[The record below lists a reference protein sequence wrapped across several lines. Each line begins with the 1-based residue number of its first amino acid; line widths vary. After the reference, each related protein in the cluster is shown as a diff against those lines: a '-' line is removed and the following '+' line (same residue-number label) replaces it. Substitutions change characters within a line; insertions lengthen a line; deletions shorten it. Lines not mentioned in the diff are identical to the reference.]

1 MKNIALKEKKQQE
14 YQNAHRDKTTEPGR
28 NFILRVKKQN
38 HWTFEEIKIIQEG
51 IQKSN
56 YHKNFF

>member
-38 HWTFEEIKIIQEG
+38 HWTFEEIKII
-51 IQKSN
+51 
-56 YHKNFF
+56 